1 MVEHL
6 KKMKW
11 EIQDKEALIWMSLS
25 LPLAHVP
32 GLSFLQG
39 LFPTSWVSTTFKFL
53 PAWWSCFP
61 GGPFPPLTFT
71 HFLLCY
77 FFRDNST
84 PTTSIQPGSLS
95 SPPTHNPH
103 PPTSSL
109 PAFSCLTNFFHQ
121 RNVLLAFLQ
130 KPFWAFIYSSN
141 KYLPKAYRLLGTKYC
156 TRHWWSYKGRIEN
169 LITRNQLGDE
179 IKTSAH
185 SFNKHC
191 LLDFRLL
198 VTYSCNQNIK

>member
-1 MVEHL
+1 MEL
-6 KKMKW
+6 
-11 EIQDKEALIWMSLS
+11 LS
-25 LPLAHVP
+25 WWTIS
-32 GLSFLQG
+32 SFNIH
-39 LFPTSWVSTTFKFL
+39 T
-53 PAWWSCFP
+53 
-61 GGPFPPLTFT
+61 FPPLL
-71 HFLLCY
+71 FLQRQLH
-77 FFRDNST
+77 
-84 PTTSIQPGSLS
+84 
-95 SPPTHNPH
+95 THNFHSAWKPLFSPH
-103 PPTSSL
+103 PQSSPPTSSL

-198 VTYSCNQNIK
+198 VTYACNQNIK